1 MTQGGNHMSCRLEDA
16 AIIGI
21 ALHVERGGNAEAV
34 VRENLRLQ
42 AAVDEL
48 SARASSDSWIKLAN
62 EVESLREQKE
72 ALEQALR
79 DATEALA
86 AISGTLEIYRSH
98 QK

>member
-1 MTQGGNHMSCRLEDA
+1 MSCRLEDA
-16 AIIGI
+16 AITGI

>member
-1 MTQGGNHMSCRLEDA
+1 MSCRLEDA
-16 AIIGI
+16 AITGI

-79 DATEALA
+79 DATAALA